1 MAALALLHHISDF
14 IGLEWG
20 LRICISHKFNTA
32 SVGAASLGTLW
43 AVFQGS
49 EEGGSVPM
57 GVHCR
62 VSDEMAAE
70 LRPRLQYAEILGEK
84 GRILDQ

>member
-1 MAALALLHHISDF
+1 M
-14 IGLEWG
+14 
-20 LRICISHKFNTA
+20 
-32 SVGAASLGTLW
+32 GAASLGTLW

-49 EEGGSVPM
+49 EEGRSVPM

-62 VSDEMAAE
+62 VSDEMVAE